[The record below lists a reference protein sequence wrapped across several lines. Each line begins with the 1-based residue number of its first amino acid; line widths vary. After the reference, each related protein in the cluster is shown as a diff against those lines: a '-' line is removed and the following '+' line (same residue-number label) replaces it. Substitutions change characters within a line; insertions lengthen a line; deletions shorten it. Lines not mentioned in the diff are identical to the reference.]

1 MISTRRDFYYEFE
14 RKKIVLSFCNN
25 KYTIFKI
32 LRLIFYFQEELRYNN
47 FKIDI
52 KRNGTFQVVD
62 LIDKELSDSSVSTDK
77 LYLNSYGKY
86 SIFKKN

>member
-1 MISTRRDFYYEFE
+1 MISTRRDFYYEFK

-25 KYTIFKI
+25 KYTIFQI